1 MAIAYAG
8 TAACIWAIIC
18 PAVMALKARDKF
30 PNSGFKV
37 WGGKGL
43 IYSVIAFGAVGII
56 CQTLAQFGLLPIYR

>member
-1 MAIAYAG
+1 
-8 TAACIWAIIC
+8 
-18 PAVMALKARDKF
+18 MALKARDKF

>member
-1 MAIAYAG
+1 
-8 TAACIWAIIC
+8 
-18 PAVMALKARDKF
+18 MALKARDKF

-37 WGGKGL
+37 WGDKGL